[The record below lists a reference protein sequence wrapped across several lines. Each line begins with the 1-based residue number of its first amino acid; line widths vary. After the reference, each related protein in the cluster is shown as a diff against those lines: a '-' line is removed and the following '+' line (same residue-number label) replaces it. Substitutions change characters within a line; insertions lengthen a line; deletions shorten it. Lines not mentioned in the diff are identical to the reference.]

1 MQVDYIIVGLGL
13 AGLAFAEELSQNNKS
28 FIVFEND
35 SQRSSLVAA
44 GVYNPIVLKRFNA
57 VWNVQEQ
64 LKIALPFYK
73 TLEKKLH
80 NKYDQKI
87 DIHRVFTSVEEQNN
101 WFAATDKPVLSDY
114 MHPKIIKNSNIA
126 INAPFGFGR
135 LSKTGRIE
143 TEKLIKD
150 YRTYLSDKGKLKKE
164 EFKYDLIQLEND
176 IINYKGIIATKIV
189 FCEGFGLKKNP
200 YFKDLPMEEAK
211 GELLTIHAPKLKLD
225 VIMKASI
232 FIQPLEND
240 LYKIGAT
247 FNWDDKTSKP
257 TEGAKKELLDKLDAI
272 INVDYK
278 VVDHVAG
285 IRPTTRDRR
294 PLVGLHKKHTQLA
307 ILNGLGTRGVILA
320 PSMAKNL
327 YECLEHQKPLSKEIS
342 IDRF

>member
-1 MQVDYIIVGLGL
+1 
-13 AGLAFAEELSQNNKS
+13 
-28 FIVFEND
+28 
-35 SQRSSLVAA
+35 
-44 GVYNPIVLKRFNA
+44 
-57 VWNVQEQ
+57 
-64 LKIALPFYK
+64 
-73 TLEKKLH
+73 
-80 NKYDQKI
+80 
-87 DIHRVFTSVEEQNN
+87 
-101 WFAATDKPVLSDY
+101 
-114 MHPKIIKNSNIA
+114 MHPKIIKNSNTA

-135 LSKTGRIE
+135 LSKTGRID
-143 TEKLIKD
+143 TNKLIKD
-150 YRTYLSDKGKLKKE
+150 YQTYLSDKGKIKRE
-164 EFKYDLIQLEND
+164 EFKYDQIQLIEGKV
-176 IINYKGIIATKIV
+176 NYKGIIANKIV

-247 FNWDDKTSKP
+247 FNWDDKTSIP
-257 TEGAKKELLDKLDAI
+257 TEGAKKELLDKLDTI

-294 PLVGLHKKHTQLA
+294 PLVGFHNKHTQLA

-327 YECLEHQKPLSKEIS
+327 YECLESQKQLPKEIS
-342 IDRF
+342 IDRFYN